1 MDSLILGKIDKI
13 EKIMAQI
20 LKNNNADNHLDLK
33 FGKISLGY
41 ESLSRIKQSLQD
53 MAYNGSSV
61 NDVLR
66 DLAESPSFNAMPSSA
81 YCNKKREIVLEYFKN
96 DPDKLWS

>member
-1 MDSLILGKIDKI
+1 MDSLILSKIDKI
-13 EKIMAQI
+13 EKTMAQI
-20 LKNNNADNHLDLK
+20 LKNNNAENDLELK

-41 ESLSRIKQSLQD
+41 ESLFRIKKSLQD
-53 MAYNGSSV
+53 MTYNGFSA
-61 NDVLR
+61 NDVLG
-66 DLAESPSFNAMPSSA
+66 DLVESVSFNAMPNSV